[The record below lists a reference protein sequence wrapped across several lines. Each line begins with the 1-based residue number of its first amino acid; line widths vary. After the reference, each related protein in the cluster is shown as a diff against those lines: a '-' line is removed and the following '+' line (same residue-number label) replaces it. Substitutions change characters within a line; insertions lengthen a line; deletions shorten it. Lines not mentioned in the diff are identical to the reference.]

1 MMDEDEKNLVLES
14 DDPNPKAVGKA
25 VSLASVNRNAE
36 GFTLLRRA
44 GPRTF
49 QAAIVQLY
57 SFWLQLLW
65 YHPCHNHY
73 STS

>member
-1 MMDEDEKNLVLES
+1 MVDEKNLVLES

-49 QAAIVQLY
+49 RQPCMALHSY
-57 SFWLQLLW
+57 SEGLFYLIR
-65 YHPCHNHY
+65 
-73 STS
+73 

>member
-1 MMDEDEKNLVLES
+1 MVDEKNLVLES

-49 QAAIVQLY
+49 QPAIVQSY
-57 SFWLQLLW
+57 SYWLQLL
-65 YHPCHNHY
+65 
-73 STS
+73 

>member
-1 MMDEDEKNLVLES
+1 MDEDEKNLVLES

-25 VSLASVNRNAE
+25 VNTASVNRNAE

-49 QAAIVQLY
+49 HQP
-57 SFWLQLLW
+57 WLCI
-65 YHPCHNHY
+65 HTAKGCF
-73 STS
+73 T